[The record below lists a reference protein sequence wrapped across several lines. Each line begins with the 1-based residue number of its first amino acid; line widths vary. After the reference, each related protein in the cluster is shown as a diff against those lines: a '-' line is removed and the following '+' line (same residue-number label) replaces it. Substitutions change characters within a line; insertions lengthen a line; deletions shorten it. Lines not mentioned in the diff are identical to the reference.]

1 MEKTIFWIIV
11 GLVLI
16 LDFLLIVLWRRK
28 NDKKYL
34 QEPNCPQVKFF
45 GQLSPVLTE
54 LKLFP
59 EKLES
64 FVQRERK
71 FNTTRS
77 QFGLLIGIFLA
88 IIPVALI
95 FYDRWLGH
103 DEIYDRYHIIW
114 CQFDFLCQSSFPSYF
129 ILIFPATL
137 LFSLLFFLLA
147 HPCDW
152 NKPAEVPFANESK
165 ASILPFDQRQIT
177 YSHYLLIVSAII
189 ALTSTFFA
197 VVYERIPYL
206 EVFLSVTCALMGFW
220 LEAFSWLEIKKTVWR
235 NLKRAGKLFIG
246 LAALIIF
253 FRDLNQRSDHVILSG
268 ILLVGIFYIVWRWIK
283 PGKLYWLTLL
293 ATALMLW
300 RLNKWEY
307 SSIGDDFGFYYYALE
322 RFSPDG
328 WRYMFNNLTGGT
340 GVYHSHPVLSSFFQV
355 ISMTLF
361 GQDGFGWR
369 ASSVIASALSLPF
382 FYWFFKDFVSRRIAF
397 TTVFLLG
404 VSHYLINFSKI
415 GYNNTQAL
423 FGMGLVLAA
432 GGYAVK
438 TRTRFAYS
446 LIGFSAGFCFYLY
459 PAALYAVPLPIL
471 LLLIFDPPKSKT
483 DWIKWLVTAGIGL
496 ITILPL
502 LFQPDYWAEKL
513 PGTFFENI
521 GQPLGQQV
529 LLVVYNLIYS
539 FYSYIYIVNES
550 HYVAV
555 SYVDPLTA
563 ILIPIG
569 MAWVVQQFNHNKF
582 ARFVFLSFAVFL
594 FEVGASS
601 GRFYP
606 STTRMFMILPWFMFF
621 GALGAEWIW
630 IKRTKLASLLQI
642 KVTPL
647 PFIRENKKTPE
658 FSLFKLNKNWAGKL
672 FLFFVMILNIFMA
685 YALFPSRSAGSA
697 SIEKLF
703 LRQVERDQAFKYHD
717 QITYLFVTDE
727 SWRIDGFQIYP
738 KMFHLPASVIQ
749 LQRTVINGAGIDQR
763 YKELAES
770 DLTVIILQPSL
781 DIEIQNN
788 LANYFYSLNKDVCRV
803 RETPDSDVRYLAFIS
818 PEYSE
823 LCPLGGQW

>member
-16 LDFLLIVLWRRK
+16 FDFLLIVLWRRK

-34 QEPNCPQVKFF
+34 DEPDRPQEKFF
-45 GQLSPVLTE
+45 GQPSPVLTE

-64 FVQRERK
+64 FVHRERNFK
-71 FNTTRS
+71 ETRS

-95 FYDRWLGH
+95 IYDRWLGH
-103 DEIYDRYHIIW
+103 NEIYDRYDIIW

-137 LFSLLFFLLA
+137 LFFLLYFLLA

-152 NKPAEVPFANESK
+152 NEPTEVSPANESK
-165 ASILPFDQRQIT
+165 ASILTFDQRQIKWG
-177 YSHYLLIVSAII
+177 HYLLIVTAII

-197 VVYERIPYL
+197 VVYKRTPNL
-206 EVFLSVTCALMGFW
+206 EVVLAVVCAIMGFW
-220 LEAFSWLEIKKTVWR
+220 LEAFTWLEIKKTVWR
-235 NLKRAGKLFIG
+235 NLKRAGKLLIG
-246 LAALIIF
+246 LAALILF
-253 FRDLNQRSDHVILSG
+253 FRDLNQRSDHLILSG
-268 ILLVGIFYIVWRWIK
+268 ILSVGIIYTLWRWIK
-283 PGKLYWLTLL
+283 PGKLYWFTLL

-300 RLNKWEY
+300 RLNTWEY
-307 SSIGDDFGFYYYALE
+307 SSIGDDFGFYYYAVE
-322 RFSPDG
+322 AFSPDG
-328 WRYMFNNLTGGT
+328 WRYMLNNLTGGT
-340 GVYHSHPVLSSFFQV
+340 GVYHSHPVFSSFFQV

-361 GQDGFGWR
+361 GQDGTGWR

-382 FYWFFKDFVSRRIAF
+382 FYWFLKDFVSREIAF

-404 VSHYLINFSKI
+404 VSHYLLNFSKI

-423 FGMGLVLAA
+423 FAMGLVLAA

-438 TRTRFAYS
+438 TRTWFAYS
-446 LIGFSAGFCFYLY
+446 LIGFTAGFCFYLY
-459 PAALYAVPLPIL
+459 PAALYAVPLPFL

-483 DWIKWLVTAGIGL
+483 DWIKWLVTAEIGL

-513 PGTFFENI
+513 PGTFFQNI

-550 HYVAV
+550 HYVMV
-555 SYVDPLTA
+555 SYVDPLTS

-569 MAWVVQQFNHNKF
+569 MAWVLQQFNHNRF
-582 ARFVFLSFAVFL
+582 ARFVFISFALFL
-594 FEVGASS
+594 FAVGASS
-601 GRFYP
+601 GRSYP
-606 STTRMFMILPWFMFF
+606 SATRMFMLLPWFMFF

-630 IKRTKLASLLQI
+630 IKRTKLASLLQKI
-642 KVTPL
+642 GSPL
-647 PFIRENKKTPE
+647 SFIWENKKVPG
-658 FSLFKLNKNWAGKL
+658 FSLFKLDKNWAGKL
-672 FLFFVMILNIFMA
+672 FLFFVMILNIYMA
-685 YALFPSRSAGSA
+685 YVLFPSRSAGSN

-703 LRQVERDQAFKYHD
+703 LRQVERDQTFKYHD

-727 SWRIDGFQIYP
+727 SWGIDGFQIYP
-738 KMFHLPASVIQ
+738 KMFHLPASGIQ
-749 LQRTVINGAGIDQR
+749 IQRTVINGAGLDQR
-763 YKELAES
+763 YKELAEN

-781 DIEIQNN
+781 DVEIQNN
-788 LANYFYSLNKDVCRV
+788 LAKYFFSLEKDICHI
-803 RETPDSDVRYLAFIS
+803 RETPDSGIRYLVFLS

-823 LCPLGGQW
+823 LCPIGGHW